1 MKKWITII
9 LLIPVSVS
17 LFARDYQQIPK
28 FQKIEFGKTSEKK
41 APKIFPISSEF
52 KRDTSLKKNFVYQEP
67 DSVLLVQKY
76 NSYHLH
82 MPVVGGPFYSK
93 MPVWVPDSSV
103 NFAIKEKRIEFIN
116 ELERNNQ
123 NKIQK

>member
-1 MKKWITII
+1 MKRWITII

-17 LFARDYQQIPK
+17 LFAQDYQQIPK

-41 APKIFPISSEF
+41 APEIFPISSEF

-82 MPVVGGPFYSK
+82 MPVAGGPFYSK

>member
-1 MKKWITII
+1 MKRWITII

-17 LFARDYQQIPK
+17 LFAQDYQQIPK
-28 FQKIEFGKTSEKK
+28 FQKIEIGKTSEKK
-41 APKIFPISSEF
+41 VPEIFPISPRF
-52 KRDTSLKKNFVYQEP
+52 KPDTSLEKKIVYNEP
-67 DSVLLVQKY
+67 DSVLVVQKY
-76 NSYHLH
+76 NSYHLK
-82 MPVVGGPFYSK
+82 MPVAGGPFKSK
-93 MPVWVPDSSV
+93 MPVMVPDSTV